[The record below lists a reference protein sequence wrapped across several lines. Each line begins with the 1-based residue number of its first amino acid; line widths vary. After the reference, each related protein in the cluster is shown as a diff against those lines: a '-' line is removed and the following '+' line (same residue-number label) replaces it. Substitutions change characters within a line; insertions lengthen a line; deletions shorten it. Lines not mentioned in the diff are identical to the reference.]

1 MKSKNN
7 FSLRGYCLR
16 DSEDFNAYRNE
27 SNGPLVAPSLNSVS
41 KANYRLNYK
50 AGGNKGTISTR
61 VRWDM
66 AEFSDESIFL
76 VSTCFMP
83 NYKGLVHVWGILLG
97 CLNG

>member
-50 AGGNKGTISTR
+50 AGGNKGTILTR

-66 AEFSDESIFL
+66 AEFSDESTL
-76 VSTCFMP
+76 
-83 NYKGLVHVWGILLG
+83 
-97 CLNG
+97 